1 MALVTGTPPL
11 AAADVVLA
19 DGLFSAIGQLRRL
32 TRRLGGGPFPAGTLS
47 GAQVELLRLVR
58 RRPGLSVAEAAAEL
72 ALAPNTVSTLVGQ
85 LVAAEVMT
93 RVADPDD
100 RRVGRLTLTPSAQE
114 RVERW
119 RDRRASTA
127 AGAIAELDAADR
139 AVLAQAVPI
148 IARLAA
154 ALGSGPEAPTD
165 DSNPATDTE
174 EPLRHE

>member
-1 MALVTGTPPL
+1 MALTTDASPL
-11 AAADVVLA
+11 AAADAALA
-19 DGLFSAIGQLRRL
+19 DSLFTAVGQLRRHA
-32 TRRLGGGPFPAGTLS
+32 RRLGGGPFPAGALS
-47 GAQVELLRLVR
+47 GAQSELVRLVR

-93 RVADPDD
+93 RVADPED
-100 RRVGRLTLTPSAQE
+100 RRVGRLALTAPAQE

-119 RDRRASTA
+119 RDRRASVT

-139 AVLAQAVPI
+139 ATLARAVPL

-154 ALGSGPEAPTD
+154 ALGPGPTD
-165 DSNPATDTE
+165 TTDTE
-174 EPLRHE
+174 EPRHHE